1 MISMLST
8 ENAKQILVKTNGE
21 SLRKARE
28 LGPEKTIELLTRKGL
43 KGRGGAGNL
52 AGAKWAEVRAQP
64 AGEKFFVVNCDEG
77 EPGTFKDRFIL
88 ENNPEALIEGIE
100 IACFAIG
107 ARKAFVYI
115 RGEYSALARDFEKK
129 IAKANSSVPIE
140 VVVGAG
146 AYVCGEQTA
155 LLNSI
160 EGRRGTPRLKPPFP
174 ATYGLY
180 GKPTVVNNVETAA
193 NAALAFRDDWNPA
206 LYLFS
211 VSGNVRKPGVYE
223 RPLGV
228 KLGDLV
234 ADAEP
239 SEEPKGIFF
248 GAAGGCLKYD
258 AGVELDHAKIA
269 ALGKKEGLGLM
280 LGSCTVIVA
289 GKSAR
294 VPEVALSIAR
304 FFEHESCGNCAPC
317 REITALVRKRIECGA
332 DSGDFGKGFEEFLE
346 QSSVLMRTASL
357 CGLGECAV
365 GALLSAV
372 KQFPSE
378 FPQSQRS

>member
-1 MISMLST
+1 MLST
-8 ENAKQILVKTNGE
+8 QNAKQILVKTNGE

-28 LGPEKTIELLTRKGL
+28 LGPEKTIELLTEKGL

-52 AGAKWAEVRAQP
+52 AGKKWVEVRAQQ
-64 AGEKFFVVNCDEG
+64 EKEKYFAVNCDEG

-88 ENNPEALIEGIE
+88 ENNAETLIEGIE

-115 RGEYSALARDFEKK
+115 RGEYAALGRDFEKK
-129 IAKANSSVPIE
+129 VSAQPRSVPIE

-180 GKPTVVNNVETAA
+180 GKPTVVNNVETVA
-193 NAALAFRDDWNPA
+193 NAALAMRGDWNGA
-206 LYLFS
+206 LHLFS
-211 VSGNVRKPGVYE
+211 VSGNVRKPGVFE
-223 RPLGV
+223 RPLGTR
-228 KLGDLV
+228 LGELV

-239 SEEPKGIFF
+239 SEAPKAIFF
-248 GAAGGCLKYD
+248 GAAGGCVKYD
-258 AGVELDHAKIA
+258 ASL
-269 ALGKKEGLGLM
+269 ALSPDEVSKRGAM
-280 LGSCTVIVA
+280 LGSCTVIVV
-289 GKSAR
+289 GESQSVPR
-294 VPEVALSIAR
+294 VCLSLAQ

-317 REITALVRKRIECGA
+317 REITGLVRRKFECAVETKKFGEDLKRL
-332 DSGDFGKGFEEFLE
+332 LE
-346 QSSVLMRTASL
+346 DSSVLLRTASL
-357 CGLGECAV
+357 CGLGQS
-365 GALLSAV
+365 ALTPLLAAV
-372 KQFPSE
+372 KL
-378 FPQSQRS
+378 FPQEFK

>member
-1 MISMLST
+1 MLST
-8 ENAKQILVKTNGE
+8 ENAKQILVKTNGA

-28 LGPEKTIELLTRKGL
+28 LGAEKTIEFITKKGL

-52 AGAKWAEVRAQP
+52 AGKKWGEVAAQP
-64 AGEKFFVVNCDEG
+64 EKEKYFVVNCDEG

-88 ENNPEALIEGIE
+88 ENNCETFIEGIE

-107 ARKAFVYI
+107 ARKAFVYV
-115 RGEYSALARDFEKK
+115 RGEYTALAVELEKK
-129 IAKANSSVPIE
+129 IAAAKPASSVPIE
-140 VVVGAG
+140 IVVGAG

-180 GKPTVVNNVETAA
+180 GKPTVVNNVETVT
-193 NAALAFRDDWNPA
+193 NAALAFRDDWNPS

-228 KLGDLV
+228 KLGDLL

-239 SEEPKGIFF
+239 TEAPKAVFF

-258 AGVELDHAKIA
+258 AALALDHATIDAVAKKQT
-269 ALGKKEGLGLM
+269 LGVM
-280 LGSCTVIVA
+280 LGSCTVVVVGVKQSVA
-289 GKSAR
+289 N
-294 VPEVALSIAR
+294 VVLSIAR

-317 REITALVRKRIECGA
+317 REITGIVRKRVECA
-332 DSGDFGKGFEEFLE
+332 LAARSFGSEFAPFLE
-346 QSSVLMRTASL
+346 SSSVLMRTASL
-357 CGLGECAV
+357 CGLGQCAI
-365 GALLSAV
+365 GALVSAV

-378 FPQSQRS
+378 FR